1 MGSAQNIPLR
11 IVVDSREQ
19 DGYRFDNAPLYANTV
34 VERGCLQTADY
45 SLVGLT
51 DKVGIER
58 KSLQD
63 AVQSLG
69 RERDRFARELERARG
84 LDCFALVIEADFA
97 SLAHHN
103 YRGLLNA
110 HAAIQS
116 LAAFVARWRLPVI
129 FAGSREG
136 GQYAT
141 WSILQQYIRGK
152 AHELRAVEKAL
163 RSPAGACA
171 RGTHEHTSTEPEDLQ
186 DAFGGPAEAHP
197 GMVPEGGA
205 TC

>member
-1 MGSAQNIPLR
+1 MSSAQTFPMR
-11 IVVDSREQ
+11 VVIDTREQ
-19 DGYRFDNAPLYANTV
+19 DAYSFDGAPLYADTV
-34 VERGCLQTADY
+34 VERATLQTADY
-45 SLVGLT
+45 SLHGLT

-69 RERDRFARELERARG
+69 RDRPRFAREMERARG

-97 SLAHHN
+97 SLAHHD
-103 YRGLLNA
+103 YRGMLNA

-141 WSILQQYIRGK
+141 WSILQQYLRGK
-152 AHELRAVEKAL
+152 AHELKAVEAAI
-163 RSPAGACA
+163 RVPSPQTCPAGV
-171 RGTHEHTSTEPEDLQ
+171 PE
-186 DAFGGPAEAHP
+186 APAETFPA
-197 GMVPEGGA
+197 GMEERR
-205 TC
+205 

>member
-1 MGSAQNIPLR
+1 MSSAQNIPLR

-19 DGYRFDNAPLYANTV
+19 DAYRFDGAPVYANTV
-34 VERGCLQTADY
+34 VERATLQTADY
-45 SLVGLT
+45 SLHGLT

-69 RERDRFARELERARG
+69 RERARFAREMERARG

-97 SLAHHN
+97 SLAHHD

-163 RSPAGACA
+163 GSPAGACA
-171 RGTHEHTSTEPEDLQ
+171 RGMDNHTGSEPRDVL
-186 DAFGGPAEAHP
+186 DAFGAPEEAS
-197 GMVPEGGA
+197 PEGREERR
-205 TC
+205 

>member
-1 MGSAQNIPLR
+1 MSSAQTFPMR
-11 IVVDSREQ
+11 VVIDTREQ
-19 DGYRFDNAPLYANTV
+19 DAYSFDGAPLYADTV
-34 VERGCLQTADY
+34 VERATLQTADY
-45 SLVGLT
+45 SLHGLT

-69 RERDRFARELERARG
+69 RDRPRFAREMERARG

-97 SLAHHN
+97 SLAHHD
-103 YRGLLNA
+103 YRGMLNA

-171 RGTHEHTSTEPEDLQ
+171 RGMDNHKAPEPEDVL
-186 DAFGGPAEAHP
+186 DAFGASEEAS
-197 GMVPEGGA
+197 PEGREERQ
-205 TC
+205 